1 MRSNDS
7 DDGRA
12 HARTVEEIES
22 ESGELDPEPKH
33 AQAAR
38 LGRTVRH
45 DYLIRA
51 VSVAIVLVVVG
62 IAVVSAST
70 FIDAVGALR
79 TFVTQYCSWWIV
91 LCAFLCFVVCVLVAV
106 TKYGTIRLG
115 GVDAKPAF
123 SYFSWFAMLF
133 ATGQGVGLVFWA
145 VAEPIMMYGG
155 TPVAIPDPLF
165 AGDAALAW
173 TYFHWAIPAWA
184 IYAIVSL
191 FMCYAR
197 YNMHKDTT
205 FRGTVEDLFP
215 ARAKRPAGIVV
226 EILVV
231 IATIFGLTTSLGLA
245 SYQFNSGIQQIFHI
259 QTGAALQ
266 VAFVILFGCIATM
279 SVWFGVVKGIKN
291 ISNFNAVV
299 SIVFVVAVFIFGPT
313 LYILGV
319 LPESL
324 SVFVDQFMLMSGFP
338 EATNLASGIATYG
351 DSWQAFWSFFIFC
364 WCFAFA
370 TFTAGFVSTISR
382 GRTLREFVGGVVF
395 VPAAVCIVWTCVV
408 GGTGVWAAMSN
419 PDIVAQTTAD
429 SSMGLFL
436 TIDSIPLVGGVLTV
450 VATILIGGYIVTSV
464 DSGVMALS
472 NFVSPAAR
480 QSRSFKAV
488 LALCITALAVLFMVT
503 AGQDFLNTIQFA
515 TIAGGIP
522 FSIVVLLMGIQF
534 FKWVRHDEQLV
545 ARGLAEP
552 FPAGS
557 LAAKQL
563 AQWHE
568 EKEAREAE
576 EAWRARHEQ
585 LADAEEP
592 APRGSL

>member
-70 FIDAVGALR
+70 FIDAVGALH

-91 LCAFLCFVVCVLVAV
+91 LCAFLCFIVCVLVAV

-291 ISNFNAVV
+291 ISNFNAIV

-324 SVFVDQFMLMSGFP
+324 SVFVDQFMLMSGFT

-552 FPAGS
+552 FPEGS

>member
-1 MRSNDS
+1 MRSNDP

-115 GVDAKPAF
+115 GADAKPAF

-324 SVFVDQFMLMSGFP
+324 SVFVDQFMLMSGFT

-408 GGTGVWAAMSN
+408 GGTGVWAALSN

>member
-12 HARTVEEIES
+12 HARTVEEIEN

-115 GVDAKPAF
+115 GADAKPAF

-324 SVFVDQFMLMSGFP
+324 SVFVDQFMLMSGFT

>member
-115 GVDAKPAF
+115 GADAKPAF

-324 SVFVDQFMLMSGFP
+324 SVFVDQFMLMSGFT

>member
-115 GVDAKPAF
+115 GADAKPAF

-324 SVFVDQFMLMSGFP
+324 SVFVDQFMLMSGFT

-552 FPAGS
+552 FPEGS

>member
-12 HARTVEEIES
+12 HARTVEEIEN

-115 GVDAKPAF
+115 GADAKPAF

-313 LYILGV
+313 L
-319 LPESL
+319 
-324 SVFVDQFMLMSGFP
+324 
-338 EATNLASGIATYG
+338 
-351 DSWQAFWSFFIFC
+351 
-364 WCFAFA
+364 
-370 TFTAGFVSTISR
+370 
-382 GRTLREFVGGVVF
+382 
-395 VPAAVCIVWTCVV
+395 
-408 GGTGVWAAMSN
+408 
-419 PDIVAQTTAD
+419 
-429 SSMGLFL
+429 
-436 TIDSIPLVGGVLTV
+436 
-450 VATILIGGYIVTSV
+450 
-464 DSGVMALS
+464 
-472 NFVSPAAR
+472 
-480 QSRSFKAV
+480 
-488 LALCITALAVLFMVT
+488 
-503 AGQDFLNTIQFA
+503 
-515 TIAGGIP
+515 
-522 FSIVVLLMGIQF
+522 
-534 FKWVRHDEQLV
+534 
-545 ARGLAEP
+545 
-552 FPAGS
+552 
-557 LAAKQL
+557 
-563 AQWHE
+563 
-568 EKEAREAE
+568 
-576 EAWRARHEQ
+576 
-585 LADAEEP
+585 
-592 APRGSL
+592 